1 MRSAMII
8 KKPVVAVDSHQPAA
22 QSRAGQERLST
33 YRRSRVATDSRV
45 IERSSRLGDDAMY
58 LLRKL
63 PQPG

>member
-1 MRSAMII
+1 
-8 KKPVVAVDSHQPAA
+8 VAVDSHQPAA
-22 QSRAGQERLST
+22 QSRAGQQRLST